1 MDKGSGLGEE
11 SIHKGLPPLN
21 VVVCAVEVSYLFH
34 EVQQLQRSLA

>member
-21 VVVCAVEVSYLFH
+21 VVVCAVKVSYLFH
-34 EVQQLQRSLA
+34 KVQQLQCSLA